1 MTQLNLEKTLRAQL
15 QVLNDIIDRK
25 IVRGLSYSRE
35 AKEHKYLLKRIEGL
49 KRDRVSWSFR
59 NLSLV

>member
-25 IVRGLSYSRE
+25 IVRGLPYSRE
-35 AKEHKYLLKRIEGL
+35 AKEHKHLLKRIEGL
-49 KRDRVSWSFR
+49 KKDRISWSFR